1 MKKLQNSLYITKQKT
16 YIHKERETIVI
27 EHEQQKLMQLPI
39 HSISSIFCFG
49 NVMVS
54 PFLLGFCAEKNIGLA
69 FFNQYG
75 RFLARMQGKQSGNV
89 LLRRAQYKASEI
101 SPGEVARNIVAAK
114 ILSSRGV
121 LQRQLRNYG
130 EHPAL
135 QNAVR
140 RMKHSLQQARNCS
153 AVSQL
158 RGIEGEAAATYFGV
172 FNDLIRADS
181 NNGFCF
187 NGRSRRPPKDAVNA
201 MLSFLY
207 SVLGQD
213 VSAAL
218 QGVGLDPQIGF
229 LHADRPGR
237 DSLAQDILEE
247 FRAWWIDRLVLTL
260 INRKQVDIKGFV
272 VEASGAVQ
280 MDDTTRKILLA
291 AYQERKQEEVD
302 HPFLKEKV
310 PIGLLPHIQAQLLA
324 SHLRGDLEQ
333 YPPFVAR

>member
-16 YIHKERETIVI
+16 YVHKERETIVI
-27 EHEQQKLMQLPI
+27 EHEQKKLMQLPV

-89 LLRRAQYKASEI
+89 LLRRAQYKASEQC
-101 SPGEVARNIVAAK
+101 PGEIARNIIVAK
-114 ILSSRGV
+114 IISSRAV
-121 LQRQLRNYG
+121 LQRHLRNYG
-130 EHPAL
+130 EQPELKKASI
-135 QNAVR
+135 
-140 RMKHSLQQARNCS
+140 RMRHSIEQARNCTQ
-153 AVSQL
+153 VSQI
-158 RGIEGEAAATYFGV
+158 RGIEGEAAATYFSV
-172 FNDLIRADS
+172 MNHLIRAD
-181 NNGFCF
+181 GFIF

-218 QGVGLDPQIGF
+218 QGVGLDPQVGF

-247 FRAWWIDRLVLTL
+247 FRAWWVDRLVLTL
-260 INRKQVDIKGFV
+260 VNRKQVDIKGFTT
-272 VEASGAVQ
+272 EASGAVQ
-280 MDDTTRKILLA
+280 MSDDTRKILLS
-291 AYQERKQEEVD
+291 AYQERKQDEID

-310 PIGLLPHIQAQLLA
+310 AVGLLPHIQAQLLA
-324 SHLRGDLEQ
+324 SHLRGDLQQ
-333 YPPFVAR
+333 YPPFVVR

>member
-16 YIHKERETIVI
+16 YVHKERETIVI
-27 EHEQQKLMQLPI
+27 EHEQQKLMQLPV
-39 HSISSIFCFG
+39 HAISSIFCFG

-101 SPGEVARNIVAAK
+101 SVGEVARNIVAAK
-114 ILSSRGV
+114 ILSSRAV

-130 EHPAL
+130 EHQAL
-135 QNAVR
+135 NNAVS
-140 RMKHSLQQARNCS
+140 RMKHSLHQARNCT
-153 AVSQL
+153 AVEPL
-158 RGIEGEAAATYFGV
+158 RGIEGEAAATYFSV
-172 FNDLIRADS
+172 FNDLIRDAS
-181 NNGFCF
+181 ENGFTF

-218 QGVGLDPQIGF
+218 QGVGLDPQVGF

-272 VEASGAVQ
+272 IEASGAVQ
-280 MDDTTRKILLA
+280 MNDVTRKALLA
-291 AYQERKQEEVD
+291 AYQERKQEEVE

-324 SHLRGDLEQ
+324 SHLRGDLQQ

>member
-16 YIHKERETIVI
+16 YVHKERETIVI
-27 EHEQQKLMQLPI
+27 EHEQQKLMQLPV

-89 LLRRAQYKASEI
+89 LLRRAQYKASEV

-130 EHPAL
+130 DHNAM
-135 QNAVR
+135 QNAIS
-140 RMKHSLQQARNCS
+140 RMRHSLQQARRCS
-153 AVSQL
+153 VVNQL
-158 RGIEGEAAATYFGV
+158 VGIEGEAAATYFSV
-172 FNDLIRADS
+172 FNHLIRTDS
-181 NNGFCF
+181 DNGFSF

-207 SVLGQD
+207 AVLGQD

-247 FRAWWIDRLVLTL
+247 FRAWWVDRLVLTL

-272 VEASGAVQ
+272 IEASGAVQ
-280 MDDTTRKILLA
+280 MNDATRKVLLA
-291 AYQERKQEEVD
+291 AYQERKQEEVE

-324 SHLRGDLEQ
+324 SHLRGDLQQ
-333 YPPFVAR
+333 YPPFIAR